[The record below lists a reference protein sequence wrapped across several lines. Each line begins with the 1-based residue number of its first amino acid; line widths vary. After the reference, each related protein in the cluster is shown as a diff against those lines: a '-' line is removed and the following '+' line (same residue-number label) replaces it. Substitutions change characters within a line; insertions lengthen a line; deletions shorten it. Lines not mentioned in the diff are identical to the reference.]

1 MDQSRWK
8 MGCILAKG
16 QVRCWCINKNSL
28 IKFDSQQPPQM
39 PGKPKLLLIEDSEIL
54 SYTLTEML
62 NQAFEVSSTN
72 SAKKALTNISRIQ
85 PDIVLLDIMVEGPI
99 NGFMLLEKMKSMDE
113 LENTP
118 VVMMSSIDDEN
129 KITKALE
136 IGATDYIVKPFNFIH
151 LFLKLKNLVSLKS
164 KTVLDTQEKL
174 LMKSDSTLNSMQL
187 EFKKKFEKITDNLIS
202 TNDFSIREIAASL
215 SMSVSTVERWSK
227 KIYGLT
233 PKEYIIDRKLL
244 QAEIMLRQNSGNVKT
259 ISYRLGFNS
268 VAYFCKLFKKKFGT
282 SPGQLANKKRLLSEA
297 QTM

>member
-1 MDQSRWK
+1 
-8 MGCILAKG
+8 
-16 QVRCWCINKNSL
+16 
-28 IKFDSQQPPQM
+28 
-39 PGKPKLLLIEDSEIL
+39 
-54 SYTLTEML
+54 ML
-62 NQAFEVSSTN
+62 NQAFEVSATN
-72 SAKKALTNISRIQ
+72 SAKKALTKISQLQ

-99 NGFMLLEKMKSMDE
+99 NGLMLLEKMKSMAE

-118 VVMMSSIDDEN
+118 VVMMSSIDEEN

-174 LMKSDSTLNSMQL
+174 LMKTDTTLTSMQVD
-187 EFKKKFEKITDNLIS
+187 FKRRFEKITDNLIS
-202 TNDFSIREIAASL
+202 TNDFSIKEIAQNL

-259 ISYRLGFNS
+259 VSYRLGFNS
-268 VAYFCKLFKKKFGT
+268 VAYFCKLFRRKFGIT
-282 SPGQLANKKRLLSEA
+282 PGKISSRRVSLEA
-297 QTM
+297 PVRD

>member
-1 MDQSRWK
+1 MS
-8 MGCILAKG
+8 
-16 QVRCWCINKNSL
+16 
-28 IKFDSQQPPQM
+28 
-39 PGKPKLLLIEDSEIL
+39 GKPKLLLIEDSEIL

-62 NQAFEVSSTN
+62 NQAFEVTATN
-72 SAKKALTNISRIQ
+72 SAKKAFTNISRIQ

-99 NGFMLLEKMKSMDE
+99 NGFMMLEKMKSMEE

-174 LMKSDSTLNSMQL
+174 LMKSDSTLTSMQL

-202 TNDFSIREIAASL
+202 TNDFSIREIAQSL

-244 QAEIMLRQNSGNVKT
+244 QAEIMLRQNAGNVKT

-282 SPGQLANKKRLLSEA
+282 SPGQLANKRRITADS
-297 QTM
+297 QTL